1 MDDIRS
7 KFLALRAT
15 VPSEEVTVPG
25 VGVVTMRGLTA
36 AKRDEWEQRIYNS
49 KGRTLSNI
57 RASLVALCVYHDG
70 APLFGA
76 ADVEAIGDMPAAVI
90 DSLYD
95 VATRLSGMGAKD
107 RETIEGN
114 SASGL

>member
-25 VGVVTMRGLTA
+25 VGVVTVRGLTA
-36 AKRDEWEQRIYNS
+36 AKRDEWEQRIYNA
-49 KGRTLSNI
+49 KGKTLTNI
-57 RASLVALCVYHDG
+57 RASLVAVCVYHDG
-70 APLFGA
+70 SPLFGV
-76 ADVEAIGDMPAAVI
+76 ADIDAIGEMPATVI

-114 SASGL
+114 SERGH